1 MAVPA
6 EILLIN
12 VDYVKKLTAIN
23 QAVDDNFIKAAMYIA
38 QDKWIQPYL
47 GDDLMAKLKADTDA
61 GTIANPYLLLRDT
74 YCAKAIVWWTA
85 VELLP
90 YLTYKI
96 DNGTLV
102 QRISEDSQPVTD
114 QVSKDMIDRARTN
127 AQYYTQRI
135 IDYLC
140 ANSASFPEYSSNAW
154 PERSPRT
161 NVKGAMVFSI
171 SDGNTAS
178 SRTGNTNIRLSQI
191 P

>member
-38 QDKWIQPYL
+38 QDKWVQPYL
-47 GDDLMAKLKADTDA
+47 GDDLMTKLKTDTDA
-61 GTIANPYLLLRDT
+61 GTIANPYLLLRDS
-74 YCAKAIVWWTA
+74 YCAKAIVWWSS

-127 AQYYTQRI
+127 AQYYTQRM

-140 ANSASFPEYSSNAW
+140 ANSASFPEYSSNTW

-161 NVKGAMVFSI
+161 SVKGAMVFSI